1 MPTKKT
7 TKKTS
12 VSANTK
18 ATIPAVFKDCYQ
30 KNGRIYLNRPKN
42 FQEFPDLLELQ
53 KKGYQDFIEKYIHDL
68 FNNINPIWDIA

>member
-1 MPTKKT
+1 MPTKKI

-12 VSANTK
+12 VSANK
-18 ATIPAVFKDCYQ
+18 IQAIPAVFKDNYQ

-53 KKGYQDFIEKYIHDL
+53 K
-68 FNNINPIWDIA
+68 N